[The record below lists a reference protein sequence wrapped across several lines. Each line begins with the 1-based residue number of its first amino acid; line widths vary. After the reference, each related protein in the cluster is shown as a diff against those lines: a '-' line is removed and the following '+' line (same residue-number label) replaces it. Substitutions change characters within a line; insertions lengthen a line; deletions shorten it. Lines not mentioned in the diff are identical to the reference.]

1 LKSQSEFTGL
11 FRGFF
16 ANDRRRE
23 PVATILKHV
32 VVSMMRCTLILY
44 VAFVCVAPAVRAADE
59 VDELGSIYRES
70 RKLNRTYRWDF
81 VHSSI
86 VTTPATKMA
95 GGSVREKL
103 DASRS
108 GVDLMLL
115 RGVEGS
121 EATGSMQSDAHR
133 FNLRINKTQKW
144 VGGPS
149 ELISTRSQR
158 CFDGNIF
165 GCLGRSLPG
174 ASFPQHTD
182 KPDPNCPTIVD
193 IGTSTQEKS
202 NIDLDL
208 AKSGICVFSPH
219 FPTPDFS
226 DSSFMDFDEFIDVC
240 SKEKSSKVK
249 FWKEPSGHMRLETSP
264 PSREKG
270 MEGCRY
276 SYWFTGDGKVE
287 KIDLQARD
295 GTVVQSFVATYSGKF
310 PTAVATMDWLNGRGT
325 KTVIKNASILAAAS
339 EKDFRV
345 TIPDGAIVNDSDRRI
360 QYTAGVST
368 EEEIK
373 RLAEFVVKNK
383 LNSVPAR
390 KSPNWLFYL
399 LLLPIVAF
407 VFYLFR
413 RRSSRSFAVGFLLA
427 SVLWA
432 GNDACYGENP
442 VWNGRDWSVDLGAT
456 EQVRIRQCGF
466 SASAIVLGILNPSFD
481 PFLAAKL
488 LEPTKDGVRM
498 DKMKSLFEG
507 YGIKVTAYKKSSL
520 AKVVESLES
529 GEVAVVATSKL
540 GINSLHYIV
549 IASDYLGRKLVV
561 DYPSEP
567 SDFREWTEKDKSQIG
582 ECVVLVCRKS
592 NQALPRTASLR
603 IPEVFLRQADF
614 KDGIYSGIVSVHNDG
629 DKPIV
634 CSEVI
639 KSCSCIRLTNVETR
653 HVFLEPNSKVDIA
666 YRLNYED
673 FARSSSGAR
682 IQCKLVNGQV
692 LDFKAHVQ
700 DVAIPAGVGSTHL
713 SRFRIEMDPQTLQQ
727 EFGGKVLVDLP
738 WIEKLDVGKLRFRH
752 PDWLRVELTDGVLYF
767 EPCLDSSLRELLLHR
782 GRTSCSVELI
792 RAEDDIKMG
801 EIECEL
807 IISDRKN

>member
-1 LKSQSEFTGL
+1 MKFQSEFTGH
-11 FRGFF
+11 FRAFS
-16 ANDRRRE
+16 DKRRKE
-23 PVATILKHV
+23 SVEIISKDG
-32 VVSMMRCTLILY
+32 VVSKVRYALILY
-44 VAFVCVAPAVRAADE
+44 VAFVCVAPAVLAADE

-70 RKLNRTYRWDF
+70 RKLNLIYRWDF

-86 VTTPATKMA
+86 VTTPALKMA
-95 GGSVREKL
+95 GGNVREKIV
-103 DASRS
+103 ASRK

-115 RGVEGS
+115 KGVEGS

-158 CFDGNIF
+158 CFDGKIF

-182 KPDPNCPTIVD
+182 KPDPNCPTVVD
-193 IGTSTQEKS
+193 IGTSTQEKT

-208 AKSGICVFSPH
+208 AKSGMCVFSPH
-219 FPTPDFS
+219 FPTPYFS

-240 SKEKSSKVK
+240 SKEKSSEVK
-249 FWKEPSGHMRLETSP
+249 FWKEPSGYMRLEASP
-264 PSREKG
+264 PNREKG
-270 MEGCRY
+270 MQGCRY
-276 SYWFTGDGKVE
+276 SYWLMGDGKVE
-287 KIDLQARD
+287 KVEVQASD
-295 GTVVQSFVATYSGKF
+295 GTVVQSFVVAYAGMF

-325 KTVIKNASILAAAS
+325 KTVIKNASVLAVAS

-345 TIPDGAIVNDSDRRI
+345 TIPDGAIVNDKDRRI

-383 LNSVPAR
+383 LSSVPAR
-390 KSPNWLFYL
+390 KSPTWLFYL
-399 LLLPIVAF
+399 LLLPLLAF

-413 RRSSRSFAVGFLLA
+413 RRFSRSFAVGFLLG
-427 SVLWA
+427 SVLWV
-432 GNDACYGENP
+432 GNNACYGGDP
-442 VWNGRDWSVDLGAT
+442 VWDGRDWSVDLGAS

-520 AKVVESLES
+520 VKVVESLKS
-529 GEVAVVATSKL
+529 GEVAVIATSKL

-549 IASDYLGRKLVV
+549 IASDDLGRKLFV
-561 DYPSEP
+561 DYPSEV

-582 ECVVLVCRKS
+582 ECVALVCRKS
-592 NQALPRTASLR
+592 IEALPRTASLKNS
-603 IPEVFLRQADF
+603 EVFLRQTDF
-614 KDGIYSGIVSVHNDG
+614 KGGIYSGVVSVQNDG
-629 DKPIV
+629 NKPIV
-634 CSEVI
+634 CSEVV
-639 KSCSCIRLTNVETR
+639 KSCSCVRLTNVDTR
-653 HVFLEPNSKVDIA
+653 HVFLGPNSKVEIA

-682 IQCKLVNGQV
+682 IQFKLVNGQV

-738 WIEKLDVGKLRFRH
+738 WIKKLDVGKLRFRH